1 MVKPISKQHSVDLMR
16 IGLLSILNILAL
28 MPSLARGNGA
38 TLPFNQGQPTCQALH
53 LIAAPACEAF
63 ALPSSTDTLVLTLAE
78 ADSLAMKRNASVPA
92 GQYRLVASQA
102 DIVGAG
108 LYPNPQLSYNTTYI
122 NLFAHPID
130 YSSQQSSLRLD
141 QSILLG
147 GKISSKTETAEHSY
161 AASQSDYAGILFQL
175 SRDVKANFID
185 VAYDERTVELARRNY
200 ELFKQLA
207 SVSETR
213 LKAGDIGQQDLDK
226 IELSELNS
234 SQALS
239 EAEQALTDA
248 LAQLHQT
255 LGLQPSEPIKISYE
269 FAPQPKAIDPDTVL
283 AIGMRSRA
291 DVRSAQE
298 RLLSAKSAIDVAHA
312 DAIPDLD
319 VGVEWD
325 KAGPDFKNAFGGG
338 LGIAIPLFT
347 RSQDEIQRSEAT
359 YRANQ
364 YDLEATLTGVRN
376 TIKAA
381 TQKYQNAMEVGQRLS
396 TTTVEKANRVR
407 DNEVKNYTSGNIS
420 LLDLLQ
426 TQQLYSSALSDYYTA
441 LYRIAKNQV
450 ALERAVGVELF

>member
-1 MVKPISKQHSVDLMR
+1 MINPISKQHSVDIMR
-16 IGLLSILNILAL
+16 IGLFSILNLLVLVPLHVRGFGDMEPFQVREPMLLAKEV
-28 MPSLARGNGA
+28 SVAHVYEA
-38 TLPFNQGQPTCQALH
+38 YAF
-53 LIAAPACEAF
+53 PA
-63 ALPSSTDTLVLTLAE
+63 SSDTLVLTLAE

-108 LYPNPQLSYNTTYI
+108 LYPNPQLSYNTSYV
-122 NLFAHPID
+122 NLFAHPVD

-175 SRDVKANFID
+175 SRDVKDNFID

-234 SQALS
+234 SQTLS
-239 EAEQALTDA
+239 DAEQALIDA

-255 LGLQPSEPIKISYE
+255 LGLQPSEPVKVSYE

-291 DVRSAQE
+291 DVRAAQE

-325 KAGPDFKNAFGGG
+325 KAGPDFKNTFGGG
-338 LGIAIPLFT
+338 LGIAIPLFS

-381 TQKYQNAMEVGQRLS
+381 MQKYQNAMEVGQRLS

-407 DNEVKNYTSGNIS
+407 DNEVKNYTTGNIS